1 MRKLVGSTTDTLFIV
16 TADHGQVDIDGYI
29 ELYNDYTLLDMLEIY
44 PYMEARATAFKVK
57 AGREAEFEKY
67 FLDTYSNDYELY
79 KSSDLIA
86 QGYFGDVGDKGYLLG
101 DYIGIIYT
109 NKHAVPTPNYNR
121 FKGHHT
127 SLTEE
132 MLVPLM
138 IFKTA
143 DRRK

>member
-16 TADHGQVDIDGYI
+16 TADHGQIDIDGHI
-29 ELYNDYTLLDMLEIY
+29 DLYKDDTLMSMLQIY

-57 AGREAEFEKY
+57 DGMAQDFEKY
-67 FLDTYSNDYELY
+67 FTEKYSCDYELY
-79 KSSDLIA
+79 KSSELIEN
-86 QGYFGDVGDKGYLLG
+86 GYFGDVGDKANMLG

-109 NKHAVPTPNYNR
+109 NKHAALTPNYPK

-138 IFKTA
+138 IFKTK
-143 DRRK
+143 DRK